1 MQVGADLEL
10 VSKDDRE
17 LQQSKA
23 ELEALLLQ
31 QRSAQA
37 SSVDSPPSTSF
48 SDPAAAQQP
57 QWRPRV
63 VKALP
68 TPKQAIRPKSALAV
82 EAASGAQ
89 AAAGEATGSSHAPS
103 RAAAGTVEFSAAS
116 GGSSPFAS
124 ISGRGAKARQRRGSN
139 NAVTEARSAD
149 ANSRDAHFSDGRE
162 EDAGTAAGTGSTYF
176 GNGSSVSHPVNGRSG
191 TAGVSS
197 GDFSLEKDHSSH
209 GLSVQQPDLQPGKD
223 NLPGKQRLLR
233 GAVLSEPAEHANGGS
248 GLHGEHADNK
258 DFSQKRQST
267 TGEQNRTQLE
277 EWDFIEGLGNG
288 RLEASRAEQAEL
300 RLEQAASEVG
310 SVRWLRP
317 RSSMAPP
324 LQVRKG
330 KPLDALRH
338 TPASHKAFSQG
349 ATAVEDNTA
358 AAAQAVTAE
367 AEDSSTAPKQQH
379 AHISAASVQPGE
391 QADTVTDADV
401 TVDDDV
407 TAAADN
413 GDPHNTASDADPSVD
428 AGGAAPPPQLLDND
442 HQASPAAESV
452 AENPNQRLQPSSH
465 EVFSSLI
472 RQRQQEKAVRPRPGL
487 SSPSWDAKWDAGPE
501 AEAPQHGGSRE
512 QLDWQ
517 RPRQPLR
524 RTTRSSLR
532 HGRSTVQV
540 AGCLHH
546 YNYTVSSC

>member
-68 TPKQAIRPKSALAV
+68 APKQAIRPKSALAA

-89 AAAGEATGSSHAPS
+89 AAAGEATGSSRAPS
-103 RAAAGTVEFSAAS
+103 RAAAGAVEFSAAS

-209 GLSVQQPDLQPGKD
+209 GLSVQQPDLQPGTD

-233 GAVLSEPAEHANGGS
+233 GAVLSEPAEHVNGGS

-258 DFSQKRQST
+258 DFSQKRRST

-288 RLEASRAEQAEL
+288 RLEASRAEQGGQYAAEL

-317 RSSMAPP
+317 RSSIAPP

-338 TPASHKAFSQG
+338 TPAHHKAFSQG

-401 TVDDDV
+401 AVDDDV

-428 AGGAAPPPQLLDND
+428 AGGAAPPPPQLPDND

-452 AENPNQRLQPSSH
+452 AETPSQRSQPSSQ

-472 RQRQQEKAVRPRPGL
+472 RQRQQEKAVQPRPGL
-487 SSPSWDAKWDAGPE
+487 SSQSWDAKWYGGPE
-501 AEAPQHGGSRE
+501 GDARQHGGSRG

-517 RPRQPLR
+517 HPRQPLR

-546 YNYTVSSC
+546 YN